1 MSTSA
6 VAGPLVTF
14 GQSVYP
20 AIEYN
25 GEAGPSLFYAGAG
38 ILDPR
43 LPFTYTPG
51 QDMGQP
57 ICGFLGYND
66 VNTLNVVPWT
76 LSTTAIA
83 AAANVVNGT
92 AMTLVSSNSLAGSGT
107 GVAVAQTITRSD
119 TGVTVT
125 GLLAID
131 GGTTVTG
138 YISNGTSG
146 TAGNILIVSTA
157 SYAPLA
163 IGMVISGTGI
173 TTGTQITGYG
183 PTVNATN
190 GGAGAGFTG
199 SYTVNGPPQ
208 AAGTSGSPV
217 TVTAVLSNA
226 SVTGSDA
233 VANASVPFGQIGSVQ
248 LWNPSALTAR
258 AVAVTGSSS
267 ATGGNILI
275 SGYDIYGYPMSEV
288 IAAPAS
294 ATTVNGKKAFKYIAS
309 VTPQF
314 TDAHNYSVGTTD
326 IYGFPFRTD
335 SFADVII
342 NYSASLN
349 PTQITSAT
357 GYVAAVSTFATT
369 TTGDVR
375 GTYALQ
381 TAASTGANRL
391 FVRQTPLVYNIS
403 TATGLFGVT
412 QA

>member
-57 ICGFLGYND
+57 ICGFFGYND

-107 GVAVAQTITRSD
+107 GVAVAQTFTRSD
-119 TGVTVT
+119 TGVIVT

-163 IGMVISGTGI
+163 IGMLISGTGI

-217 TVTAVLSNA
+217 TVTAVLSNV
-226 SVTGSDA
+226 SVTSSDA
-233 VANASVPFGQIGSVQ
+233 VDNSRTPFGQIGSVQ